1 MEGQVITWTLHYE
14 RFYIVFIRQMICSG
28 QRARG
33 KGQRAKAEGQGAK
46 SVELETRIELGHVE
60 SGK

>member
-14 RFYIVFIRQMICSG
+14 RFYIVFIRSNDL
-28 QRARG
+28 
-33 KGQRAKAEGQGAK
+33 QRAKAKGQGAK
-46 SVELETRIELGHVE
+46 GKGRRARGHVE